1 MFQLMSVAS
10 HPATRH
16 CSSLSDQITAGLCL
30 SPHSSCSL
38 HRAKCPGC
46 CCTGAELEAPARTQ
60 MVHGCR
66 GAVRGLQSVGVG
78 RLVPLGHAAKPGLL
92 YLCLRQ
98 PCHSSIASTMPCP
111 ADTSHLCL
119 WRLVPSRG
127 ASASPAAGNGSL
139 SWVLKGAA
147 RHCCAPGPL
156 QRSAGVLAP
165 GAPGAG
171 AWGGPRLVP
180 VSVPEGRCCL

>member
-1 MFQLMSVAS
+1 MFVPTQLLQPAPCKMSW
-10 HPATRH
+10 
-16 CSSLSDQITAGLCL
+16 LL
-30 SPHSSCSL
+30 L
-38 HRAKCPGC
+38 HRSRARGPGQDTDGGWMPRGC
-46 CCTGAELEAPARTQ
+46 EGPA
-60 MVHGCR
+60 VC
-66 GAVRGLQSVGVG
+66 GVG

-98 PCHSSIASTMPCP
+98 PCHSSIASTVPCP